1 MRPFPAKETKNL
13 GIWITLSSPWR
24 VVSDKNYRIKVHSQ
38 SVAISIKSK
47 LSEEMR

>member
-24 VVSDKNYRIKVHSQ
+24 VVSDKNLQNKSALTVCGHFYKV
-38 SVAISIKSK
+38 KTK
-47 LSEEMR
+47 